1 MEYARGG
8 RLWDHITCYRSNQE
22 SRATGN
28 AREQNRLGLKET
40 THDQCDKNDE
50 NDAVNVKRTSYQ
62 EAGKDLA
69 VDRVPGN
76 RTNNSAKN
84 SYSGQASEDSIKAS
98 DVSQVQPELSTKTN
112 GTASPY
118 NGNNNE
124 LSVTKEGSKG
134 DKDLVKTCTEKAEAD
149 ASRDNKHLLFLK
161 LDEYFAS
168 SSQRLPDEHVKI
180 WAAEIVLAVA
190 YLHTSGIIC
199 R

>member
-8 RLWDHITCYRSNQE
+8 RLWDHIACYCSNQE
-22 SRATGN
+22 SHATGN
-28 AREQNRLGLKET
+28 AREQNGLGLKKT
-40 THDQCDKNDE
+40 THDQCDE
-50 NDAVNVKRTSYQ
+50 NDAVNVKRTSDQ
-62 EAGKDLA
+62 EAEKDLA
-69 VDRVPGN
+69 VAGN
-76 RTNNSAKN
+76 RTNSNAKN
-84 SYSGQASEDSIKAS
+84 SCSGQASE
-98 DVSQVQPELSTKTN
+98 VQPELSTKTD
-112 GTASPY
+112 GATSPY
-118 NGNNNE
+118 TGNNNE
-124 LSVTKEGSKG
+124 LSVTKEASKI

-168 SSQRLPDEHVKI
+168 SSQRLPDEHVRI

>member
-1 MEYARGG
+1 M
-8 RLWDHITCYRSNQE
+8 
-22 SRATGN
+22 
-28 AREQNRLGLKET
+28 KKT

-50 NDAVNVKRTSYQ
+50 NHTVNVKRTSYQ
-62 EAGKDLA
+62 EAGKDVA
-69 VDRVPGN
+69 VDRVPEN
-76 RTNNSAKN
+76 ITNNNAKN
-84 SYSGQASEDSIKAS
+84 SCSEQASEDSTKTSNAS
-98 DVSQVQPELSTKTN
+98 LVQPELSTKTD
-112 GTASPY
+112 GTPRPY
-118 NGNNNE
+118 NGSNNE

-134 DKDLVKTCTEKAEAD
+134 SKDLVKTCTEKAEAD

>member
-8 RLWDHITCYRSNQE
+8 RLWDHIACYRSNQE
-22 SRATGN
+22 SHATGN
-28 AREQNRLGLKET
+28 AREQNGLGLKKT
-40 THDQCDKNDE
+40 THDQCDE
-50 NDAVNVKRTSYQ
+50 NDAVNVKRTSDQ

-69 VDRVPGN
+69 VAGN
-76 RTNNSAKN
+76 RTNNDAKN
-84 SYSGQASEDSIKAS
+84 SCGGQASEDSTKAS
-98 DVSQVQPELSTKTN
+98 NVSLVQPELSTKTD
-112 GTASPY
+112 GATSSY

-124 LSVTKEGSKG
+124 LSVTKEASKG

-168 SSQRLPDEHVKI
+168 SSQRLPDEHVRI

>member
-8 RLWDHITCYRSNQE
+8 RLWDHIACYCSNQE

-28 AREQNRLGLKET
+28 AREQNGLGLKKT

-69 VDRVPGN
+69 VERVPEN
-76 RTNNSAKN
+76 ITNNNAKN
-84 SYSGQASEDSIKAS
+84 SGSEQASEDSIKAS
-98 DVSQVQPELSTKTN
+98 NVSLVQPELSTKTN
-112 GTASPY
+112 GATSPY
-118 NGNNNE
+118 NGNNNK
-124 LSVTKEGSKG
+124 LSVTKEASKG
-134 DKDLVKTCTEKAEAD
+134 DKDLVKTCTEKEAD

-161 LDEYFAS
+161 MDEYFAS